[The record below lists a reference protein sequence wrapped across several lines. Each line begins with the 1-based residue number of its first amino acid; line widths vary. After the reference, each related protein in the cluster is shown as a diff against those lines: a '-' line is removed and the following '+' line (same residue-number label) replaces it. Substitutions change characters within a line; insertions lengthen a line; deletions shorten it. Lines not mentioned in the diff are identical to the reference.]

1 LKNIQ
6 VFLNLQDS
14 GIKKVCDRDDQTGA
28 DMMDKKDIRLIALDL
43 DGTTFNSDKIITE
56 RTRQTILAAIN
67 QGVIVMPSTGRH
79 KKGLPESFI
88 SIPGVRYALT
98 SNGGAVVDLK
108 EDRIVH
114 GDFMDNEKA
123 CCCVDTFLG
132 MDALVEVYHD
142 GNTYADRAGYE
153 KVLYTYKN
161 LPDWF
166 RKYVAQTRTPV
177 EDLRERVYSG
187 QLKIEK
193 FLVTFND
200 SRIRKKAFEMAESIG
215 DISICYGTDFNME
228 ISSPTATKGNSL
240 LAFAKKLGVRQEQI
254 MACGDNGNDRTMLE
268 VAGWAVAMANAEPE
282 IKALADYVTLS
293 NDEDG
298 VAYAIEKFVL
308 T

>member
-1 LKNIQ
+1 
-6 VFLNLQDS
+6 
-14 GIKKVCDRDDQTGA
+14 
-28 DMMDKKDIRLIALDL
+28 
-43 DGTTFNSDKIITE
+43 
-56 RTRQTILAAIN
+56 
-67 QGVIVMPSTGRH
+67 
-79 KKGLPESFI
+79 
-88 SIPGVRYALT
+88 
-98 SNGGAVVDLK
+98 
-108 EDRIVH
+108 
-114 GDFMDNEKA
+114 
-123 CCCVDTFLG
+123 
-132 MDALVEVYHD
+132 
-142 GNTYADRAGYE
+142 
-153 KVLYTYKN
+153 
-161 LPDWF
+161 
-166 RKYVAQTRTPV
+166 
-177 EDLRERVYSG
+177 
-187 QLKIEK
+187 LKIEK